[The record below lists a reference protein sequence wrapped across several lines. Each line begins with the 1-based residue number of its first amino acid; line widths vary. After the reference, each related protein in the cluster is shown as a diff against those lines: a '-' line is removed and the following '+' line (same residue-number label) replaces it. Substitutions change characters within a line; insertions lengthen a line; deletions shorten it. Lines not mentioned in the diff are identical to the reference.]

1 MDADQSIVQIAEKLD
16 AWWDEFSSLL
26 VSNDRA
32 AQIKALVRGIEIV
45 KKLDRLKVEGTAAI
59 TSMLGH
65 RDLNTEK
72 ERSASLLR
80 AFVFSA
86 RLANTLHDEL
96 LDTDGE
102 NKVWQL
108 MDTIVQALDKI
119 GRGRVGLDVLIG
131 HPDASVRGAAGA
143 YLVDLLPDQ
152 IIPVLREVEETE
164 DANSAHFNAHWA
176 LLAWEC
182 ERKSRFNYLN
192 R

>member
-72 ERSASLLR
+72 ERSASLVR

-119 GRGRVGLDVLIG
+119 GRGQGRTGRSDRAPG
-131 HPDASVRGAAGA
+131 CQRAGCGGC
-143 YLVDLLPDQ
+143 L
-152 IIPVLREVEETE
+152 
-164 DANSAHFNAHWA
+164 F
-176 LLAWEC
+176 
-182 ERKSRFNYLN
+182 SRFTAGSNHPSAS
-192 R
+192 RSRRDGGCK

>member
-16 AWWDEFSSLL
+16 AWWDDFSSLL
-26 VSNDRA
+26 VSKDRA

-45 KKLDRLKVEGTAAI
+45 KKLDRLKVDGTAAI
-59 TSMLGH
+59 TSMLGRRH
-65 RDLNTEK
+65 SDTEQ
-72 ERSASLLR
+72 EYAASVLR

-102 NKVWQL
+102 NEVWHL
-108 MDTIVQALDKI
+108 MDTIVQALNKI
-119 GRGRVGLDVLIG
+119 GRGRAGLDVLIE

-143 YLVDLLPDQ
+143 YLVDLLPDR
-152 IIPVLREVEETE
+152 IIPVLREVEEKE

-176 LLAWEC
+176 LLAWER
-182 ERKSRFNYLN
+182 ERKSRFNYLTP
-192 R
+192 